1 MMHPIRAIFTVL
13 GFAAVTA
20 TSGLA
25 LLTPHVT
32 HADGEERKG
41 VYNSGVV
48 TAYASFEKDD
58 TAKNGWKI
66 VIAADN
72 PGNADATDDFDLA
85 ISYAV
90 SNPNSRVGSPGTAV
104 WRHKEKLTVAA
115 HESTTKTLECP
126 ASIAKQLTAIDKAQT
141 KRDALLASFQDK
153 DKEVPQWVWNS
164 FNAPRASYW
173 IEATATPQPQPKGP
187 APKVGQANAKAK
199 GKA

>member
-41 VYNSGVV
+41 IYNSGVV
-48 TAYASFEKDD
+48 SASASFEKDD

-66 VIAADN
+66 VIDAEN
-72 PGNADATDDFDLA
+72 PSATDATDDFDVS
-85 ISYAV
+85 ISFSV
-90 SNPNSRVGSPGTAV
+90 SNPNARVSSPTTAV

-115 HESTTKTLECP
+115 HGSTTKTLECP
-126 ASIAKQLTAIDKAQT
+126 ASIAKQLTAIERGQA
-141 KRDALLASFQDK
+141 KRDALLASYQDK
-153 DKEVPQWVWNS
+153 DKEVPTWVWNS
-164 FNAPRASYW
+164 FNAPRAAYW
-173 IEATATPQPQPKGP
+173 VEAIAAPVPQPKVQE
-187 APKVGQANAKAK
+187 PKQGQAYAKAK